1 MSNFPFGYEPIEPS
15 TWAWLSSL
23 LMLALF
29 FKFNRFWSFRNLD
42 LILIILLS
50 PGLLMVH
57 YGHQAHLEMQR
68 EAIAKTTNPAEATP
82 LEIKSAASA
91 PELSVPSQETA
102 SNPSNDSGHLSSHQM
117 MERSGYVWL
126 FAMGIVWIIRLLY
139 DSSLTR
145 KPMLE
150 PNLSR
155 GGLVFLTCSLLVF
168 LFANVLTSRPADL
181 SGPQGAANI
190 ASRSATETGEQMQK
204 FGPGYPMLHV
214 IPSIPI
220 FVDVDQNSTSNTV
233 ALVEVAR
240 IMAILS
246 QIAIIAGLVIVGS
259 RHFGSFPM
267 GVGMATI
274 FLMLPYTAQFAGD
287 SMHLLPGA
295 LLIWAIACYRIPLLA
310 GVLVGLAAGV
320 CYYPFFLLPLWI
332 SFYWQ
337 RGRKRFALGAVIS
350 IVIVVSSLAFTSA
363 DFGGF
368 LAQVRSIFGFIIPR
382 HEGLAGIWALN
393 WDSWFRLPLLV
404 VFIVLCVSYAF
415 WPSQKDLSTL
425 ISCSAAAMIAV
436 QFWHGQGG
444 GLFMAWYLPLILLVS
459 FRPNLDDKVAIE
471 VLQPPRKE
479 VENSSPRDSAA

>member
-1 MSNFPFGYEPIEPS
+1 MSHFPFGYEPIEPS

-23 LMLALF
+23 LMIALF

-42 LILIILLS
+42 LVLIILLA

-57 YGHQAHLEMQR
+57 YGHQSHLDTQR
-68 EAIAKTTNPAEATP
+68 AELEGNQNPAAVVP
-82 LEIKSAASA
+82 LEPGAEAAA
-91 PELSVPSQETA
+91 PAVSVPQDPPVTT
-102 SNPSNDSGHLSSHQM
+102 PVPDSRHLSSHQLV
-117 MERSGYVWL
+117 ERSGYVWL
-126 FAMGIVWIIRLLY
+126 FVMGIVWIIRLLY
-139 DSSLTR
+139 DPLITR

-155 GGLVFLTCSLLVF
+155 GGLIFLTCSLLVF
-168 LFANVLTSRPADL
+168 LFANVINSKPTDL
-181 SGPQGAANI
+181 SGPQGAVNI
-190 ASRSATETGEQMQK
+190 ASRTATDTSEQLQK
-204 FGPGYPMLHV
+204 YGPGLPLLYV

-220 FVDVDQNSTSNTV
+220 FVDADQDSTSNDV

-246 QIAIIAGLVIVGS
+246 QISIVAGLVFIGY
-259 RHFGSFPM
+259 RHFRSFPM

-274 FLMLPYTAQFAGD
+274 FLLLPYTAQFAGD

-295 LLIWAIACYRIPLLA
+295 LLVWAIACYRIPMLA
-310 GVLVGLAAGV
+310 GALVGLAAGV
-320 CYYPFFLLPLWI
+320 CYYPFFLMPLWI
-332 SFYWQ
+332 SFYWL
-337 RGRKRFALGAVIS
+337 RGRKRFALGALIS

-363 DFGGF
+363 DFAGF
-368 LAQVRSIFGFIIPR
+368 LAQLRSIFGFIIPR
-382 HEGLAGIWALN
+382 FEGLGGIWALN
-393 WDSWFRLPLLV
+393 WDAWFRLPLLV

-415 WPSQKDLSTL
+415 WPAQKDLSTL

-444 GLFMAWYLPLILLVS
+444 GLYMAWYLPLILLAS

-471 VLQPPRKE
+471 VLHPPRKA
-479 VENSSPRDSAA
+479 VDGGSPQDSAA